1 MVDEIYK
8 NKRGRKEKRG
18 GRVKGTA
25 AKKLLHPA
33 ADVHN

>member
-1 MVDEIYK
+1 MEDEKCK
-8 NKRGRKEKRG
+8 NKRGRKEKG
-18 GRVKGTA
+18 EGRVKGTA

>member
-1 MVDEIYK
+1 MENEICK
-8 NKRGRKEKRG
+8 NKRGRTDKGG